1 MTQLFWQAKIWGLL
15 HDPALKALHNNQGR
29 GGNSF
34 WRDLAVMQDWVQNEW
49 DPEES
54 GGKALQHIHLAD
66 YIASASDRGAVGSL
80 CISMNYGEQGLE
92 TRHLLSAK
100 SRHLKISDAAHAKLM
115 EPKRSDFLT
124 ELEGTLLPETIKTE
138 TDARKVF
145 WWLWRCLPVRTCE
158 AFDNDQSLLL
168 MPAETRLPDS
178 SIWDHASITAALSGA
193 LTGFNL
199 TAEDVERWSTKES
212 QKELP
217 HLVSFTFTPIQELI
231 KASRKMRDFWAG
243 SWILH
248 YLSARVCWAL
258 AWQYGPDSVLYPSLF
273 QQPLIDHWLLHGVPG
288 TNFAGWEADFTDWV
302 PERKQPELLT
312 AGFPNVIVLLLPESK
327 VEAAMQY
334 AKATLKQEW
343 LRLGN
348 LVFSNLQ
355 NEKRW
360 MPNLTK
366 DHKTWEGWLN
376 SQWQT
381 YWSAV
386 PIGDDADKLKTAALD
401 LNRNQELEE
410 WLQTLYELYRV
421 AQPEPSQQHKEQSE
435 KKPKEQ
441 PEALPPFTPEE
452 LNFLREAFKQKQGR
466 FSVNVGSWWPYAF
479 ASTRTAL
486 AGAKNARNWTLPT
499 AFGGRSTISGLG
511 PVVHPDSDY
520 LAETTVKRLWQHRA
534 GIFDGNEQLNAT
546 EVLKRGLHHI
556 LQELFKVGEAN
567 KVDEAK
573 ITAFYPDLTA
583 GVAGYLRTHQDKD
596 EHVRNFA
603 KAGRAVEQAIQ
614 ATGGQLS
621 RSLGQAWGIPWID
634 DDPQVRLRPHHSRLL
649 NAGWLLEE
657 VESSEIDQLER
668 QIEQE
673 QDPHII
679 QDLRQELAAIRQ
691 GYRRTVQ
698 QIVDH
703 YYPSDSPADW
713 YVLAAGDGDDMNG
726 WLKGKYMKSYGDY
739 MPSGLAEKVEQSNLP
754 DNLKTAFKEFS
765 TNVKKRMGPATYN
778 ALSRALL
785 DFSNQL
791 VPYLTEQRY
800 AGRLIYGGGDDVLAY
815 TNLWEWDD
823 WLWDIRQCFRGETDP
838 EAGRI
843 NQLKGLAALSKDY
856 FDSGDDYWH
865 WQGETESTRLPKR
878 PLFTMGQDA
887 SISFGVVIAHHSV
900 PLAIALESLWQA
912 EAEAKA
918 HFSVKGDPKTA
929 KDAVQVRVLYGNGNQ
944 LVSTGKFAVF
954 DQWRSLLT
962 QLDNLEPS
970 LFEQAAS
977 VWQQHPAPVEAAIQ
991 PWVTAFCDR
1000 RDFFAGRDDAK
1011 DGFAQ
1016 ALTTWLREL
1025 WNTTED
1031 DPEKR
1036 QSEIVNWLKLAAFV
1050 LRKRQINLPGG
1061 DQ

>member
-15 HDPALKALHNNQGR
+15 HDPVLKALHNNSGR

-34 WRDLAVMQDWVQNEW
+34 WRDLVVMQDWVQNDW
-49 DPEES
+49 DPEKKS
-54 GGKALQHIHLAD
+54 GEAWKHIHLAD
-66 YIASASDRGAVGSL
+66 YIASASDRGAIGSL
-80 CISMNYGEQGLE
+80 AVSINYGEQGLE

-100 SRHLKISDAAHAKLM
+100 PHYLRVSDMAHTKLT
-115 EPKRSDFLT
+115 EPKRSNFLT
-124 ELEGTLLPETIKTE
+124 ELEGTLLPESIKNE

-145 WWLWRCLPVRTCE
+145 WWLWRCLPMRACE
-158 AFDNDQSLLL
+158 AFENDQSLLL

-199 TAEDVERWSTKES
+199 TVEELERWSAKDS

-273 QQPLIDHWLLHGVPG
+273 QQPLIDHWLLHGVSG
-288 TNFAGWEADFTDWV
+288 TSFSGWKADFTNWV
-302 PERKQPELLT
+302 PDHGQSELLT

-327 VEAAMQY
+327 VDAAMQT

-355 NEKRW
+355 NEKSW

-366 DHKTWEGWLN
+366 DHKTWDGWLN

-386 PIGDDADKLKTAALD
+386 PISDEAENLKITALD
-401 LNRNQELEE
+401 LNRSQELEN
-410 WLQTLYELYRV
+410 WLQTLCELYRV
-421 AQPEPSQQHKEQSE
+421 AQPESSSKAKEKQGTSE
-435 KKPKEQ
+435 TESPK
-441 PEALPPFTPEE
+441 ALPPFTHEE
-452 LNFLREAFKQKQGR
+452 LNFLREAYQHRQNTQGR
-466 FSVNVGSWWPYAF
+466 KFSVNVGSWWPYAF
-479 ASTRTAL
+479 SSTRTAL
-486 AGAKNARNWTLPT
+486 AGVKNARNWILPT

-511 PVVHPDSDY
+511 PVVHPDDDY
-520 LAETTVKRLWQHRA
+520 LPETKVKQLWQRRA

-546 EVLKRGLHHI
+546 EVLKRGLHHV
-556 LQELFKVGEAN
+556 LQELFNIEE
-567 KVDEAK
+567 DR

-583 GVAGYLRTHQDKD
+583 GVAGYLRTYRDKD
-596 EHVRNFA
+596 EHVQHFA
-603 KAGRAVEQAIQ
+603 TAGHAIQQAIQ

-621 RSLGQAWGIPWID
+621 RSIGQAWGIPWID
-634 DDPQVRLRPHHSRLL
+634 DDQQAQLRSHHSRLL
-649 NAGWLLEE
+649 NAGWLCEE
-657 VESSEIDQLER
+657 IESSTLEQLEQ
-668 QIEQE
+668 QIERE
-673 QDPHII
+673 QDPLII
-679 QDLRQELAAIRQ
+679 QDLRQALSEIRK
-691 GYRRTVQ
+691 GYRQTVQ
-698 QIVDH
+698 QVINR
-703 YYPSDSPADW
+703 YYPDNSPADW

-726 WLKGKYMKSYGDY
+726 WLKGKPMKAYGKY
-739 MPSGLAEKVEQSNLP
+739 MPSGLAEKVGQSNVP
-754 DNLKTAFKEFS
+754 DSLKTAFREFS

-815 TNLWEWDD
+815 TNLWEWDN
-823 WLWDIRQCFRGETDP
+823 WLWDIRQCFRGEADP
-838 EAGRI
+838 EEKRI
-843 NQLKGLAALSKDY
+843 SHQQGFKALSKDY
-856 FDSGDDYWH
+856 FGSGDDYWH

-878 PLFTMGQDA
+878 PLFTMGQAA

-900 PLAIALESLWQA
+900 PLAIALESLW
-912 EAEAKA
+912 EAEKQAKKHKSA
-918 HFSVKGDPKTA
+918 DGSL
-929 KDAVQVRVLYGNGNQ
+929 KDAVQVRVCYGNGNQ
-944 LVSTGKFAVF
+944 LISTSKFDVF
-954 DQWRSLLT
+954 NQWKSLLT
-962 QLDNLEPS
+962 VVDDLEPS

-977 VWQQHPAPVEAAIQ
+977 VWQQHPAPVKIAIQ

-1000 RDFFAGRDDAK
+1000 RDFFASKEDAK
-1011 DGFAQ
+1011 KQFAE
-1016 ALTTWLREL
+1016 TFKHWLDSL
-1025 WNTTED
+1025 WDTTED
-1031 DPEKR
+1031 DPKQR
-1036 QSEIVNWLKLAAFV
+1036 QDAIVNWLKLAAFV
-1050 LRKRQINLPGG
+1050 LRKRHIKIPGEA
-1061 DQ
+1061 

>member
-1 MTQLFWQAKIWGLL
+1 MSQVFWQAKIWGLL
-15 HDPALKALHNNQGR
+15 HDPALKALHDNRGR

-34 WRDLAVMQDWVQNEW
+34 WRDLAVMQDWVQNGW

-54 GGKALQHIHLAD
+54 GGRALQHIHLAD

-80 CISMNYGEQGLE
+80 TTPINYDEQGLE

-100 SRHLKISDAAHAKLM
+100 RRHLKVGDTAHAKLM
-115 EPKRSDFLT
+115 QPKRSDFLT
-124 ELEGTLLPETIKTE
+124 ELEGTLLPEQIKHE

-145 WWLWRCLPVRTCE
+145 WWLWRCLPMRACE
-158 AFDNDQSLLL
+158 AFDNDQTLLL

-193 LTGFNL
+193 LAGFNL
-199 TAEDVERWSTKES
+199 TPEDVERWSANES

-273 QQPLIDHWLLHGVPG
+273 QQPLIDHWLLHGVPE
-288 TNFAGWEADFTDWV
+288 THFEGWQDVFSDWV
-302 PERKQPELLT
+302 PEPEQSQLLT

-334 AKATLKQEW
+334 AKAALKQEW
-343 LRLGN
+343 LKLGS
-348 LVFSNLQ
+348 LVFNNLQ
-355 NEKRW
+355 NEKHW
-360 MPNLTK
+360 MPYLNQ

-386 PIGDDADKLKTAALD
+386 PIGDDADNLKTAALD
-401 LNRNQELEE
+401 LNRSQELEE

-421 AQPEPSQQHKEQSE
+421 AQPEPSQQSKGQPEKNKPEQS
-435 KKPKEQ
+435 Q
-441 PEALPPFTPEE
+441 ALPPFTPEE
-452 LNFLREAFKQKQGR
+452 LNFLREAYQHRQDTQGR
-466 FSVNVGSWWPYAF
+466 QFSVNIGSWWPYAF
-479 ASTRTAL
+479 GSTRTAL
-486 AGAKNARNWTLPT
+486 AGTKNARNWTLPT

-511 PVVHPDSDY
+511 PVVHPDNDY
-520 LAETTVKRLWQHRA
+520 LAETTVKKLWQHRA
-534 GIFDGNEQLNAT
+534 GIFDGSEQLNAT
-546 EVLKRGLHHI
+546 EVLKRGLHHV
-556 LQELFKVGEAN
+556 LQELFEVGE
-567 KVDEAK
+567 DK

-583 GVAGYLRTHQDKD
+583 GVAGYLRSHQDQD
-596 EHVRNFA
+596 DHVRNFA
-603 KAGRAVEQAIQ
+603 KAGRAVETAIQ
-614 ATGGQLS
+614 NIGGWLEHS
-621 RSLGQAWGIPWID
+621 SKQAWGIPWID
-634 DDPQVRLRPHHSRLL
+634 DDQQAELRPHHSRLL
-649 NAGWLLEE
+649 NADWLFEE
-657 VESSEIDQLER
+657 IESSEIERLEQ
-668 QIEQE
+668 QIERE
-673 QDPHII
+673 QDPLII
-679 QDLRQELAAIRQ
+679 QDLQQELAGVRKEYCQA
-691 GYRRTVQ
+691 VQ
-698 QIVDH
+698 QVIDR
-703 YYPSDSPADW
+703 YYPSNSPADW

-726 WLKGKYMKSYGDY
+726 WLKGKHMKAYGDY
-739 MPSGLAEKVEQSNLP
+739 MPSGLANKVEQSSLP
-754 DNLKTAFKEFS
+754 PPLKAAFKEFS
-765 TNVKKRMGPATYN
+765 TKVKKRMGPATYN

-815 TNLWEWDD
+815 TNLWEWDN
-823 WLWDIRQCFRGETDP
+823 WLWDIRQCFRGEKDP
-838 EAGRI
+838 EEGRVG
-843 NQLKGLAALSKDY
+843 QRQGFKSLSKDY
-856 FDSGDDYWH
+856 FGSGDDYWH
-865 WQGETESTRLPKR
+865 WQGDTKSAQLPKR

-887 SISFGVVIAHHSV
+887 SISFGVVIAHNSV
-900 PLAIALESLWQA
+900 PLAIALESLWEA

-944 LVSTGKFAVF
+944 LGATSKFAVF
-954 DQWRSLLT
+954 DQWRSLLA

-977 VWQQHPAPVEAAIQ
+977 VWQQHPVPVEAAIES
-991 PWVTAFCDR
+991 WVAAFCDR
-1000 RDFFAGRDDAK
+1000 RDFFAGNDDAK
-1011 DGFAQ
+1011 KDFAQ
-1016 ALTTWLREL
+1016 ALSTWLTEL
-1025 WNTTED
+1025 WHQTEA
-1031 DPEKR
+1031 DPAIR
-1036 QSEIVNWLKLAAFV
+1036 QREIVNWLKLAAFV
-1050 LRKRQINLPGG
+1050 LRKRQIKLPGG